1 MDNYIVPM
9 ILVSPK
15 NISRCD
21 YNMTMKITQ
30 MCGKIKDEINCDEMI
45 SKGLYKNEDFVKF
58 IDDLNYTFIPIH
70 DYYTG
75 EIPKYFDV
83 YGDMF
88 SKIIDDVEY
97 IIKMYF
103 YKIKNPELIT
113 KDFIKKFRLIFQYD
127 YFMKNNILNMDWHSY
142 RLSLFL
148 KDMETKFYNLSYV
161 KPDYCRTK
169 LFSHQ
174 IHNISS
180 MINIYTNTKK
190 VVATDDLI
198 RQFDN
203 GLIYNFVSENFIE
216 KKDIP
221 TYYLKG
227 GMILDEP
234 GTGKTLQFILFL
246 LEMKLKSL
254 VLVPNNDIKKVWTDE
269 FNKHIMLDISKY
281 KINIVTFDELEN
293 SLKCGQNILNNTD
306 IIGVDEIHILYT
318 HRKELFKNIVSS
330 NIKSRWG
337 ITGTPFVSDLS
348 LFCIIQFLIGKHFQ
362 NERIANIPSLQNKL
376 LPLFLKNLK
385 INMTDEYSW
394 SELNIYN
401 IFVKLDIV
409 QEEFYRAELNTTKNT
424 INLRMLVSQIHLM
437 VNNKDIKTPT
447 ELKLY
452 GISRYKNIYEMELEK
467 LNDIINQL
475 NNVKDNNEL
484 FNSYIEHL
492 ERIKYYTEL
501 AKNQSYIVNRTK
513 NVYEYFMKS
522 IDNISNIMINKE
534 IEDNC
539 PICLN
544 SYTPPIVYFKKCGHY
559 YCEECLSYITG
570 KITMQKIKC
579 PSCRTDTTNSD
590 MIIVKDISAINDS
603 PKIHEVLKII
613 KKSISEN
620 TDIKFIIFTQFDLLD
635 KIKEKLNSHSIKA
648 ITYSEYI
655 IHENTQVLLL
665 SSIQNAEGINLS
677 MFDKLIIFEP
687 FEDHLYCKEIE
698 KQIIARIHR
707 IGRTKPVDVY
717 RLITKDTI
725 EEEIYYNI
733 DN

>member
-9 ILVSPK
+9 IYVSLK
-15 NISRCD
+15 NINSHDC
-21 YNMTMKITQ
+21 NMSMKITQ
-30 MCGKIKDEINCDEMI
+30 MCGKIKDEINCEEMI

-58 IDDLNYTFIPIH
+58 IDDSNYTFIPIH
-70 DYYTG
+70 GYYNDD
-75 EIPKYFDV
+75 ISKYFDV

-88 SKIIDDVEY
+88 SKIFDEVEY
-97 IIKMYF
+97 IIKIYF

-113 KDFIKKFRLIFQYD
+113 KDFIEKFRLIFQYD

-142 RLSLFL
+142 RLSLFS

-180 MINIYTNTKK
+180 MINIYTNPKE
-190 VVATDDLI
+190 VEATDDLI
-198 RQFDN
+198 GQFDN
-203 GLIYNFVSENFIE
+203 GLIYNFVSKNFIE

-221 TYYLKG
+221 KYYLKG

-246 LEMKLKSL
+246 LEIKLKSL
-254 VLVPNNDIKKVWTDE
+254 VLVPNNDIKKVWIDE
-269 FNKHIMLDISKY
+269 FNKHIMLDISKC

-293 SLKCGQNILNNTD
+293 YLKCGQNILDNTD
-306 IIGVDEIHILYT
+306 IIGVDEIHMLYT
-318 HRKELFKNIVSS
+318 HRKELFYNIVCS

-337 ITGTPFVSDLS
+337 ITGTPFVSDSS
-348 LFCIIQFLIGKHFQ
+348 LFCIIQYLIGKHFQ

-401 IFVKLDIV
+401 SFVKLDIV

-424 INLRMLVSQIHLM
+424 LNLRMLVSQIHLM
-437 VNNKDIKTPT
+437 INNKDIKTPT
-447 ELKLY
+447 ELKLF
-452 GISRYKNIYEMELEK
+452 GVSRYKNIYETELAK

-475 NNVKDNNEL
+475 DNIKDNKEL
-484 FNSYIEHL
+484 FNSHIEHL
-492 ERIKYYTEL
+492 KRIEYYTEL
-501 AKNQSYIVNRTK
+501 AKNQSSIVNKTK
-513 NVYEYFMKS
+513 IAYEYFMKS
-522 IDNISNIMINKE
+522 IDNISNIMKNKE

-559 YCEECLSYITG
+559 FCEECLTYMTGLIT
-570 KITMQKIKC
+570 TQKIKC
-579 PSCRTDTTNSD
+579 PLCRTETSNSD
-590 MIIVKDISAINDS
+590 MIVVKDISAINDS

-613 KKSISEN
+613 EKSISEN

-635 KIKEKLNSHSIKA
+635 KIKDNLNSHNITA
-648 ITYSEYI
+648 RTYSEYLI
-655 IHENTQVLLL
+655 LGNTQVLLL
-665 SSIQNAEGINLS
+665 SSKQNAEGINLS
-677 MFDKLIIFEP
+677 MFDKLVIFEP

-707 IGRTKPVDVY
+707 IGRTNPVDVF